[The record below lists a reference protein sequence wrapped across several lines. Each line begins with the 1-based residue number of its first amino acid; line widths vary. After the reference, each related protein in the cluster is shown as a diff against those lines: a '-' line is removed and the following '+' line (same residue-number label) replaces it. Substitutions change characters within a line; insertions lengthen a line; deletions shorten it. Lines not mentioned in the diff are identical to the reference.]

1 MAVIASGKP
10 PVEPAALLASP
21 ASSPPCRPC
30 AACSRDRGS
39 TCRRRGTAD
48 ASIVAHRADG
58 VVMVVR
64 AEATPR
70 DQVASAVRALSGA
83 PVWGLVLNG
92 VDPARVP
99 QPLPVVKGQLTS
111 GK

>member
-1 MAVIASGKP
+1 
-10 PVEPAALLASP
+10 
-21 ASSPPCRPC
+21 
-30 AACSRDRGS
+30 
-39 TCRRRGTAD
+39 
-48 ASIVAHRADG
+48 
-58 VVMVVR
+58 VVR

-70 DQVASAVRALSGA
+70 DQVASAVRALAGA

-99 QPLPVVKGQLTS
+99 QPLPVVRGQLTA